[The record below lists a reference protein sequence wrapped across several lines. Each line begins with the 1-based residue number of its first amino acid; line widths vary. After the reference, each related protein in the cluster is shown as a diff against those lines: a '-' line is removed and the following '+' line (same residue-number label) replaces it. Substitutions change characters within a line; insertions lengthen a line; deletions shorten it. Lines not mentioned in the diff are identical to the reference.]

1 VTTGPAR
8 DGVLADQRSDAQANL
23 RHRPADDPVEHPLE
37 RLELLSGDDDAIAAF
52 LDELDVRGTREREM
66 LTELARTTTVAD
78 ADQFV
83 AAHTRA
89 VSALETLA
97 RNGYVGSGVGARL
110 GRLGFL
116 LRTPVELVARY
127 IVVSYLRSAAS
138 AMRNLYWLREIES
151 PSNSRELKLFR
162 PARFDA
168 QALDIIF
175 KRREIGLPAFVIGG
189 ILLPLTLS
197 IVNVSSGL
205 ANRSWW
211 VAVIIGLVGAVLVVA
226 ISWVILRG
234 AAMANRRIHLTA
246 EQPLETLWTVVGSCG
261 QPPKGQSRRFA
272 IVAIVLSVAAWI
284 LVPLAVALA
293 LAS

>member
-1 VTTGPAR
+1 MRTR
-8 DGVLADQRSDAQANL
+8 DGALNDHPSAATEGPR
-23 RHRPADDPVEHPLE
+23 RHGAEDPVDHPLE
-37 RLELLSGDDDAIAAF
+37 RLELLSGDDEAIAAF
-52 LDELDVRGTREREM
+52 LDELDVRGGREREM

-78 ADQFV
+78 ADGFAV
-83 AAHTRA
+83 AHSRA

-127 IVVSYLRSAAS
+127 IVVSYLRSVAI

-168 QALDIIF
+168 QALDVIF

-197 IVNVSSGL
+197 ILNVSSGL

-211 VAVIIGLVGAVLVVA
+211 VAVIIGLVGALLVVA

-246 EQPLETLWTVVGSCG
+246 KQPLETLWAVVGSCG
-261 QPPKGQSRRFA
+261 RPPLSQTRRFA
-272 IVAIVLSVAAWI
+272 IIAIVLSVAAWV
-284 LVPLAVALA
+284 LVPAALA
-293 LAS
+293 IALSA

>member
-1 VTTGPAR
+1 VALSRPS
-8 DGVLADQRSDAQANL
+8 VDQRSDAKDRPQH
-23 RHRPADDPVEHPLE
+23 HRSEDAVDHPLE
-37 RLELLSGDDDAIAAF
+37 RLELLSGDDDAIASF
-52 LDELDVRGTREREM
+52 LDELDVRGIREREM

-78 ADQFV
+78 PDGFTV
-83 AAHTRA
+83 AHGRA

-97 RNGYVGSGVGARL
+97 RNGYVGSGVGKRL
-110 GRLGFL
+110 GRLGFV

-127 IVVSYLRSAAS
+127 IVVSYLRSAAT

-189 ILLPLTLS
+189 ILLPLVLS
-197 IVNVSSGL
+197 IVNVSSGI

-211 VAVIIGLVGAVLVVA
+211 VAVMIGLVGALLVVG

-246 EQPLETLWTVVGSCG
+246 KQPLEALWAVVGSCG
-261 QPPKGQSRRFA
+261 RPPQSQTRRFA
-272 IVAIVLSVAAWI
+272 IIAIVLSVAAWF
-284 LVPLAVALA
+284 LVPVAVTIA